1 MKTLT
6 AFSLFFMAKLCL
18 GDNSYTTKYDGINL
32 DEILASHR
40 LLTGYINCLLDKG
53 PCSPDGKELKNNLP
67 EAIDNDCHKCTQ
79 RQKEGADK
87 VMHFIIDNR
96 PEDWDKLEE
105 KYNSDGS
112 YKLKYLTT
120 KLSENSEDVSKN
132 YDEDDEE
139 VNGSRDHTSDNDHD
153 TEMEN
158 H

>member
-6 AFSLFFMAKLCL
+6 AFLFLSMANLCL
-18 GDNSYTTKYDGINL
+18 GNDSYTTKYDGINL

-67 EAIDNDCHKCTQ
+67 DAIDNDCHKCTQ
-79 RQKEGADK
+79 KQKEGADK

-96 PEDWDKLEE
+96 PEDWDELEE

-120 KLSENSEDVSKN
+120 KLSEHNEDVSKN
-132 YDEDDEE
+132 DDENEEE
-139 VNGSRDHTSDNDHD
+139 VNESLDHGSEDDHETV
-153 TEMEN
+153 MES